1 MDIQKGNAGENT
13 KNFLRKISKMT
24 EMVVYRKKHK
34 KVYDISNN
42 FHGGL
47 YLYLSKARNEK
58 V

>member
-42 FHGGL
+42 FRGGL
-47 YLYLSKARNEK
+47 YLYKK
-58 V
+58 GDD